1 MRLLLIITDYGS
13 FNNFLSELVIK
24 MRDKGH
30 EIDVLCSDE
39 KVINVKDKY
48 DYAGMGINIHF
59 AAFPRGFNVI
69 SQFKASLQI
78 HKLINRI
85 SPDLIHIH
93 FTTGIFTTVFYK
105 KPATITI
112 GTIHGLGFPMVKGL
126 RRFIFKCVE
135 FFAIKRLD
143 SVWVLNN
150 YDYNILKMNNKTF
163 MIDSV
168 GLGCNLKKF
177 NINLFDHQKIN
188 VRENLGINNEDF
200 VIAYTGRFVNF
211 KGFDLV
217 VRSFLELNKN
227 YPSTFKLILI
237 GGNDSIHPSG
247 LTRAEENAYLSDPD
261 IVKIGFTNEV
271 EKYLAVSDVFLF
283 PSLKEGMPV
292 CIIEALSMGKPVI
305 TANTRGCNDL
315 IQDQIN
321 GILLS
326 DKPTAD
332 EIVNAVLLLK
342 NTPELLAELGNN
354 ALKNRESYSREVFID
369 KQIKVYD
376 SILKT

>member
-1 MRLLLIITDYGS
+1 M
-13 FNNFLSELVIK
+13 
-24 MRDKGH
+24 
-30 EIDVLCSDE
+30 
-39 KVINVKDKY
+39 
-48 DYAGMGINIHF
+48 
-59 AAFPRGFNVI
+59 
-69 SQFKASLQI
+69 
-78 HKLINRI
+78 
-85 SPDLIHIH
+85 
-93 FTTGIFTTVFYK
+93 
-105 KPATITI
+105 
-112 GTIHGLGFPMVKGL
+112 
-126 RRFIFKCVE
+126 
-135 FFAIKRLD
+135 
-143 SVWVLNN
+143 
-150 YDYNILKMNNKTF
+150 
-163 MIDSV
+163 
-168 GLGCNLKKF
+168 KKF